1 MIRALTMKKITLTFL
16 FFQICNTAFNQV
28 AIGTNSPVASAKLQ
42 VDATNKGF
50 LPPRVTLTG
59 TGDAST
65 ISSPAT
71 GLMVFNTATAGS
83 GATAVTPGIYYY
95 DGAKW
100 QRVINQQPD
109 ATVEFSVN
117 ADPNTAGTT
126 FSGTATSKDFVYV
139 STINASQWVYNG
151 TAYVT
156 YTPPASTPW
165 YTAGGT
171 TDAGS
176 NMSGSVYRTGK
187 VGIGGSNTPNATLDI
202 RTNPTSTTDPG
213 AGFLGI
219 GTTSALAGA
228 AGSGAI
234 RYSTSSGGV
243 LQYSSGTAWNTLQST
258 VQKAVVTGYFSGDYL
273 THGTYTL
280 TCNETSDA
288 SNVFSANTFTAP
300 RTGLYLVTANLLT
313 ANKAWT
319 AGEEL
324 TIAFTVDGTP
334 QILSAFFYQVASSG
348 AFGGPTISAVVAMNA
363 NQTAVFRSITY
374 PGSSGFSVNGNAS
387 YNRFSITEL

>member
-1 MIRALTMKKITLTFL
+1 MKQITLTFL
-16 FFQICNTAFNQV
+16 FFQICAAAFTQV
-28 AIGTNSPVASAKLQ
+28 GIGTTSPVASAKLQ

-59 TGDAST
+59 TADVST
-65 ISSPAT
+65 IATPAT
-71 GLMVFNTATAGS
+71 GLLVYNTATAGS

-117 ADPNTAGTT
+117 ADPNTAGTS

-176 NMSGSVYRTGK
+176 NKSGSVYRTGK
-187 VGIGGSNTPNATLDI
+187 VGIGASNTPNATLDI

-213 AGFLGI
+213 AGFLGV

-243 LQYSSGTAWNTLQST
+243 LEYSNGSVWNTLQST
-258 VQKAVVTGYFSGDYL
+258 AQRAVVTGYFSGIY
-273 THGTYTL
+273 TTGVSTL

-288 SNVFSANTFTAP
+288 SNVFSGNTFTAP
-300 RTGLYLVTANLLT
+300 RTGLYLITANLLT
-313 ANKAWT
+313 DSKDWNLR
-319 AGEEL
+319 EEFN
-324 TIAFTVDGTP
+324 ISFMVNGVDVIISP
-334 QILSAFFYQVASSG
+334 FFSQAAITGS
-348 AFGGPTISAVVAMNA
+348 FGGPTI
-363 NQTAVFRSITY
+363 TAVISITAGHTCTFRAFDNVRGY
-374 PGSSGFSVNGNAS
+374 TLYGMN